1 MEVSHYCEVG
11 PQRCNLLTRRLLQ
24 VFVRSVY
31 RYCISVTTPFMAS
44 SCITPIPRE
53 TTRAGRLHA
62 SGLIVQGQSDER
74 LATWVMILTFV
85 MLLAHHSAQ
94 SLLKQDYKDDIT
106 LEDAKALALKIMSKT
121 MDSTKLGSEK
131 REFLLQS
138 FSIDSRYRD

>member
-1 MEVSHYCEVG
+1 
-11 PQRCNLLTRRLLQ
+11 
-24 VFVRSVY
+24 
-31 RYCISVTTPFMAS
+31 
-44 SCITPIPRE
+44 
-53 TTRAGRLHA
+53 
-62 SGLIVQGQSDER
+62 
-74 LATWVMILTFV
+74 MILTFV